1 MGSDP
6 FFVMG
11 YYSLNPSSAY
21 KYVVMIN
28 LMVSCTAVPAPV
40 CWGPPTSSGGVIT
53 VHWNYTHTGG
63 MDLTRVV
70 IAATRGVETAHLNVP
85 NGNLTDLSQ
94 MTLDVTTFTAGFE
107 YTFTVTAY
115 NEMGPGTAVC
125 DRVTHLIGRITG
137 FFFLC

>member
-1 MGSDP
+1 MSQEL
-6 FFVMG
+6 M
-11 YYSLNPSSAY
+11 SL
-21 KYVVMIN
+21 VLCQQ

-40 CWGPPTSSGGVIT
+40 CQGSPTSSGGVIT
-53 VHWNYTHTGG
+53 VHWNYSHTGG
-63 MDLTRVV
+63 LDLTRVV
-70 IAATRGVETAHLNVP
+70 ITATRGVEATQLDVP

-125 DRVTHLIGRITG
+125 DRVTHLIGRIT
-137 FFFLC
+137 FFCVEDICLCFHLS